1 MYLSYLLDSAAP
13 TVFESNIDIDIV
25 LIAILISF
33 AVAVTIL
40 VIIKLVN
47 KGKEV
52 KKWKKL

>member
-52 KKWKKL
+52 KK